1 MPSESLL
8 MVSHI
13 KVILVSI
20 PEVLACGQMILV
32 TPWPYNSI
40 PEAAVA
46 HCLCWTSSCRRPHMG
61 VTCSPGLSLYLR
73 LFLLT

>member
-20 PEVLACGQMILV
+20 PEVLACGQMVLV
-32 TPWPYNSI
+32 TP
-40 PEAAVA
+40 
-46 HCLCWTSSCRRPHMG
+46 
-61 VTCSPGLSLYLR
+61 
-73 LFLLT
+73 